1 MTTAT
6 QTKPERRQQA
16 SALIDELVNERRQV
30 WALYFRIAE
39 LKPFTDTEQVEEAV
53 KDFSQLLID
62 YLSLG
67 HFGIY
72 RRILEGRERRR
83 AILEVAEKIY
93 PEFSGTTD
101 DAVSF
106 NDKYEHPAGS
116 LYAQELEKDLSRL
129 GERLARRFEM
139 EDQLCSLILR

>member
-6 QTKPERRQQA
+6 ETRPERRQQA

-30 WALYFRIAE
+30 WALYFRVAE
-39 LKPFTDTEQVEEAV
+39 LKPFSDTEQVEEVV
-53 KDFSQLLID
+53 KEFSQLLID

-93 PEFSGTTD
+93 SEFSGTTQ
-101 DAVSF
+101 DAMTF
-106 NDKYEHPAGS
+106 NDKYEHPDSG
-116 LYAQELEKDLSRL
+116 LYAQDLEKDLSL
-129 GERLARRFEM
+129 LEERLARRFEM

>member
-6 QTKPERRQQA
+6 ETRPERRQQA

-30 WALYFRIAE
+30 WALYFRVAE
-39 LKPFTDTEQVEEAV
+39 LKPFSDTEQVEEVV
-53 KDFSQLLID
+53 KEFSQLLID

-93 PEFSGTTD
+93 SEFSGTTQ
-101 DAVSF
+101 DAMTF
-106 NDKYEHPAGS
+106 NDKYEHPDSG
-116 LYAQELEKDLSRL
+116 LYAQDLEKDLSLL

>member
-6 QTKPERRQQA
+6 ETRPERRQQA

-30 WALYFRIAE
+30 WVLYFRVAE
-39 LKPFTDTEQVEEAV
+39 LKPFSDTEQVEEAV
-53 KDFSQLLID
+53 KEFSQLLID

-93 PEFSGTTD
+93 SEFSGTTQ
-101 DAVSF
+101 DAMTF
-106 NDKYEHPAGS
+106 NDKYEHPDSG
-116 LYAQELEKDLSRL
+116 LYAQDLEKDLSLL